1 MSEIL
6 AFVSLNAG
14 LDLDPRMLVLA
25 AIGLGAGLAFYGVA
39 SAVTQVDPGTARLLQ
54 TRDARRRRRQDKAL
68 LLDRVETSKGIL
80 RTFVPKDPGA
90 LSKLRIRLIQA
101 GYRRDGA
108 VRVYALAR
116 IGLGLGLPLAFAA
129 LLGVAALPNAVLPAG
144 LNATL
149 AGLGQKEILT
159 LLAMLTFVGFL
170 LPAKHVEG
178 RALETRTRIMESF
191 PNALDLLQISVEAG
205 LGLDAAMTRVG
216 NELAAVC
223 PELSAE
229 FLTVQRQIQ
238 AGRPRDVAMREMA
251 ARCGVDTVASF
262 VKVVQQS
269 LQFGTPLT
277 EALNVY
283 ATEMRLY
290 RELAAQEMANKL
302 PVKMSIAL
310 ASFMLPA
317 LILMTVGPTVIRWL
331 DYTG

>member
-1 MSEIL
+1 MDEIFEL
-6 AFVSLNAG
+6 FSQNTG
-14 LDLDPRMLVLA
+14 LDPQIMVFA
-25 AIGLGAGLAFYGVA
+25 AIGLGAGLAFYGIV

-54 TRDARRRRRQDKAL
+54 TRDARRQRREDKGL
-68 LLDRVETSKGIL
+68 LLERVETSKGVL
-80 RTFVPKDPGA
+80 RTFVPKNPGE
-90 LSKLRIRLIQA
+90 LTKLKIKLIQA
-101 GYRRDGA
+101 GYRRESA
-108 VRVYALAR
+108 VRFYVLAR
-116 IGLGLGLPLAFAA
+116 IALGLGLPLAFVA
-129 LLGVAALPNAVLPAG
+129 LLGVAALPNTILPPG
-144 LNATL
+144 VNARL
-149 AGLGQKEILT
+149 AGLGQTEILAM
-159 LLAMLTFVGFL
+159 LGMLTFVGFL
-170 LPAKHVEG
+170 LPARHVEG

-251 ARCGVDTVASF
+251 ARCGVDTVSSF

-277 EALNVY
+277 EALHVY
-283 ATEMRLY
+283 ASEMRLY

-331 DYTG
+331 TYTG